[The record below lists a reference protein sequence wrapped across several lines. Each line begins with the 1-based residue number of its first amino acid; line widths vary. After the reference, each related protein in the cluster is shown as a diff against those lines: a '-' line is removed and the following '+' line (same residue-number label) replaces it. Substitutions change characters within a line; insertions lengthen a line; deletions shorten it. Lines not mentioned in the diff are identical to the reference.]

1 MDSIIPTSVRR
12 RAVVAEPP
20 RPTAQ
25 DFLGYP
31 PRPRRSRGYR
41 CGLCCVKKWK
51 ELSSTGLACFLL
63 GMGLFIILAYLEEW
77 NFWFLR
83 FNANRGPS
91 PLDLNQYPDFFSSS
105 GVPEIFKDYV
115 RRHNEMIENPLLPSS
130 KFVYYEIPGE
140 AESLAEALLG
150 LTSAFLFGLLSGRGL
165 LVQWT
170 DAWLT

>member
-1 MDSIIPTSVRR
+1 
-12 RAVVAEPP
+12 
-20 RPTAQ
+20 
-25 DFLGYP
+25 
-31 PRPRRSRGYR
+31 
-41 CGLCCVKKWK
+41 
-51 ELSSTGLACFLL
+51 
-63 GMGLFIILAYLEEW
+63 MGLFIILAYLEEW

-170 DAWLT
+170 DAWLTPLAPGANATHAARRSSLGELLVDPTFGWPSRGRTAPAPRSC